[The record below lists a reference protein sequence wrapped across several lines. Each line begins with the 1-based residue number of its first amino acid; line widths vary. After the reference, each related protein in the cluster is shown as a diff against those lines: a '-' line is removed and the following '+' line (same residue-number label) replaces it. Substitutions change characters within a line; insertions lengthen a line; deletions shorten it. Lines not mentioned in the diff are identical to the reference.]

1 MPTDA
6 PAARKPREDE
16 APTPW
21 SIRVGRYFGIPVR
34 IHFTFLLLLVW
45 VGLQARS
52 AGREAIPQ
60 IILILLLFAC
70 VVLHEFGHAGVARLF
85 GVKTKDIVLYPI
97 GGVARLENMPSGRA
111 ELLIALAGPA
121 VNLFIVVVLLGVM
134 LAVGAKIPI
143 TPEGFARRAGIV
155 QYLVVANLSLF
166 LFNLL
171 PAFPM
176 DGGRVLRA
184 ALTFF
189 TSEER
194 ATRIAAAIGQTFAV
208 GFFVL
213 WLFQP
218 AAWWLA
224 LIGLFVFLGAG
235 QEAAYQTRRAMVRGR
250 SAREA
255 MLTRFDVLAPQ
266 DTLGRA
272 AELLLATSQQDF
284 PVVDAWNRVVG
295 ILPRSLLLQGL
306 AQAGREAAVLD
317 VMRREPKIVASTAPL
332 DEVLRALQADPGV
345 PVVVS
350 DGEGIAGM
358 ITLEN
363 LAEFI
368 EIARRTR

>member
-1 MPTDA
+1 MPTAPSARPASEDDA
-6 PAARKPREDE
+6 R
-16 APTPW
+16 TPW
-21 SIRVGRYFGIPVR
+21 SIRVGRFFGIPVR

-45 VGLQARS
+45 MGLQARPL
-52 AGREAIPQ
+52 GRQAIPQ
-60 IILILLLFAC
+60 ILFILLVFLC
-70 VVLHEFGHAGVARLF
+70 VVLHEFGHAAMARLF
-85 GVKTKDIVLYPI
+85 GVRTRDIVLYPI
-97 GGVARLENMPSGRA
+97 GGVARLENIPSGRA

-121 VNLFIVVVLLGVM
+121 VNLFLVVILLGIM
-134 LAVGAKIPI
+134 LAVGAKMPV
-143 TPEGFARRAGIV
+143 TPEGFVRRAGIV
-155 QYLVVANLSLF
+155 QQLVVANISLF
-166 LFNLL
+166 AFNLI

-176 DGGRVLRA
+176 DGGRVLRSL
-184 ALTFF
+184 LTFVA
-189 TSEER
+189 SEER
-194 ATRIAAAIGQTFAV
+194 ATRIAAAVGQTIAI
-208 GFFVL
+208 GFFVF

-235 QEAAYQTRRAMVRGR
+235 QEAAFQTRRAMVRGR

-266 DTLGRA
+266 DTLGHA
-272 AELLLATSQQDF
+272 AALLLETSQQDF
-284 PVVDAWNRVVG
+284 PVVDAWKRVVG

-317 VMRREPKIVASTAPL
+317 VMRRDPATVPSGAPL
-332 DEVLRALQADPGV
+332 EDVLRALQSDPAS
-345 PVVVS
+345 PVIVS
-350 DGEGIAGM
+350 DGEGILGM